1 MISLTDEE
9 NKSHEKH
16 KVCYVCKKGFS
27 IDDDDNKKYHKV
39 SNHCHYTRKY
49 RGAELLI
56 VFVI

>member
-1 MISLTDEE
+1 MKKISPM
-9 NKSHEKH
+9 KS

-27 IDDDDNKKYHKV
+27 IDDDNKKYHKV